1 MEAGG
6 KVQNLGF
13 LRRLVHLKR
22 VKLTPKS
29 YMVYQDNVALE
40 FLWLEKA
47 IYLLVLYHK
56 LSWLDIA
63 KKNTISLT
71 LPKIHSQ
78 RGILPKW

>member
-22 VKLTPKS
+22 VKATPKS

-47 IYLLVLYHK
+47 IYLLVLSDYPK
-56 LSWLDIA
+56 KGNRIPILLFTRSLNTLS
-63 KKNTISLT
+63 
-71 LPKIHSQ
+71 
-78 RGILPKW
+78 